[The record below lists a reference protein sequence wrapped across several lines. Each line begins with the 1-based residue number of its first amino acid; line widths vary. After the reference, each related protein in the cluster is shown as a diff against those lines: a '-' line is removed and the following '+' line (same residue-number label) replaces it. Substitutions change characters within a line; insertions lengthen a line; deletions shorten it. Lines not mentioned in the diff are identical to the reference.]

1 MASPSLIGR
10 PSALSS
16 QPPTSRRRDGAFPSL
31 TRGSSTQAAATTPIG
46 AWGSAPSPAA
56 TAAAAGAELASS
68 ALRKKGPSLSLALSQ
83 GGALK
88 GEAIHPLKYN
98 WDVTFQHRSASNN
111 NNRNGKKEEQAKVG
125 KEKETRE
132 DWETGRQDLG
142 SFSSVSPA
150 TPMVWFPLSTDC

>member
-1 MASPSLIGR
+1 MAAPSLIGR
-10 PSALSS
+10 PSLLSS
-16 QPPTSRRRDGAFPSL
+16 NSQSSRRREPSFPSL
-31 TRGSSTQAAATTPIG
+31 TRGSSTQAAASTPIG
-46 AWGSAPSPAA
+46 AWGAAPSAAA
-56 TAAAAGAELASS
+56 TVAAGAELSSS

-83 GGALK
+83 GGELK

-111 NNRNGKKEEQAKVG
+111 NRGNGKKEEQNKGG

-142 SFSSVSPA
+142 SFSSVSQA
-150 TPMVWFPLSTDC
+150 R

>member
-10 PSALSS
+10 PSLLSTNS
-16 QPPTSRRRDGAFPSL
+16 HSSRRREPSFPSL
-31 TRGSSTQAAATTPIG
+31 TRGSSTQAASSTPIG
-46 AWGSAPSPAA
+46 AWGSAPSAAA
-56 TAAAAGAELASS
+56 TAAAGELSS
-68 ALRKKGPSLSLALSQ
+68 SGGRKKGPSLSLALSQ
-83 GGALK
+83 GGELK

-111 NNRNGKKEEQAKVG
+111 NRGNGKKEEVNKGG

-142 SFSSVSPA
+142 SFSSVSA
-150 TPMVWFPLSTDC
+150 CA